1 MRQVHIAFVSAEHC
15 DIAADLAAVTKY
27 RLEHEFT
34 ADENQIAQVG
44 GIAYI
49 PIHGMLMNR
58 FPGSVGFATGYDFI
72 RGQLHQ
78 ALDDPDVAGIVFDI
92 NSAGGMT
99 TGCGEL
105 ADEIYRSRERKP
117 SVAVI
122 DGNCYSAA
130 YYLGSAASRV
140 MCTPSSGIGSIGTL
154 AMHIDASKQLEQE
167 GITVTLIHA
176 GEAKVDGNP
185 FQPLSDRA
193 KERIEAAVQ
202 YHYGMFTDSVARF
215 RGIPVED
222 VRATEAGCYTPPE
235 ALALGL
241 IDGVGVSADAI
252 MTIVGAGGGMSESIS
267 QDEVARISAQAAA
280 QAVADDRARASAIR
294 NSPDAQGREKL
305 ADHLAFSTAMS
316 VEEACGVLANAPK
329 QEAPTPQ
336 ANVFSAAME
345 STGNP
350 NVGPDNAGN
359 TVGGSTADRV
369 LANYG
374 AVTGYAYRKTA

>member
-15 DIAADLAAVTKY
+15 DIAADLAAV
-27 RLEHEFT
+27 
-34 ADENQIAQVG
+34 
-44 GIAYI
+44 
-49 PIHGMLMNR
+49 
-58 FPGSVGFATGYDFI
+58 
-72 RGQLHQ
+72 
-78 ALDDPDVAGIVFDI
+78 
-92 NSAGGMT
+92 T

-280 QAVADDRARASAIR
+280 QAVAD
-294 NSPDAQGREKL
+294 E
-305 ADHLAFSTAMS
+305 
-316 VEEACGVLANAPK
+316 
-329 QEAPTPQ
+329 
-336 ANVFSAAME
+336 FSAAME